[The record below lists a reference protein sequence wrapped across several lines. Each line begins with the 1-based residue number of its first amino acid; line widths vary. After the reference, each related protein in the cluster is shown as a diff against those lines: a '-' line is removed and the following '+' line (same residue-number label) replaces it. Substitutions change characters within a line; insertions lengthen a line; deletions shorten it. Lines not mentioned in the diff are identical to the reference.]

1 MKKQLICAAATTI
14 LGGRLGGISRQGGL
28 QVGLQVV
35 EGGGDRRAAAAAA
48 GQVRLGRRLHHGT
61 STAGTYTNASIT
73 AEAGHVREGEGR
85 EGPEEVFVAGGAVE
99 AGSAAG
105 GRAAGRGG
113 ADPPDAAAEGGGA
126 RGGGIIDI
134 VRRPGGGGGP
144 VTSIPSP

>member
-35 EGGGDRRAAAAAA
+35 EGGGDRRAAAAA

-85 EGPEEVFVAGGAVE
+85 EGPEEVFVAGGAVK
-99 AGSAAG
+99 ARSAAG

-113 ADPPDAAAEGGGA
+113 ADPPDAPAEGGGA
-126 RGGGIIDI
+126 RGGGIVDI
-134 VRRPGGGGGP
+134 VRPGGSGGP

>member
-1 MKKQLICAAATTI
+1 MRVKKQLICAAATTI
-14 LGGRLGGISRQGGL
+14 LGGRLGGMSRQGGL

-35 EGGGDRRAAAAAA
+35 EGGGDRRAAAA

-61 STAGTYTNASIT
+61 TCTANASIT

-85 EGPEEVFVAGGAVE
+85 EGPEEVLVAGGAAE

-134 VRRPGGGGGP
+134 VRRPGGSGGP